1 MTVGINETGGFGN
14 AINIMLAQARSKR
27 EQDGV
32 MPQLVDKA
40 TLSDNTG
47 ESWREAAFDRL
58 PDAVTVAEGEEFDNP
73 FKITND
79 LIKGTPVE
87 VGIELIFTDKMK
99 RRLDSKALGQV
110 GSLAGNAMQRKK
122 AKDGLLML
130 DSFST
135 SFGGTGVTFASGYI
149 DAAVANIIGNA
160 TERGVAP
167 IYTVIHPFQARALRA
182 DLIGGVG
189 TYPLP
194 EGISA
199 RVLEGGYTGMNIAG
213 SSVFM
218 DAVTAPDSAGDF
230 KGGTF
235 AKESIVLVQ
244 GKNLYK
250 EEERLP
256 GRRATAVYMFDE
268 YVYIE
273 RADSMGV
280 EQYFDAPAPTS

>member
-1 MTVGINETGGFGN
+1 MTVGINETGGFGS
-14 AINIMLAQARSKR
+14 AINVMVASARSKR

-32 MPQLVDKA
+32 GPQLFDKA
-40 TLSDNTG
+40 TLSNNSG
-47 ESWREAAFDRL
+47 EDWREVALDRL
-58 PDAVTVAEGEEFDNP
+58 PDAVTVQEGEEFDNP

-79 LIKGTPVE
+79 LIKGRPVE

-99 RRLDSKALGQV
+99 RRLDSKALAQT
-110 GSLAGNAMQRKK
+110 GSLAGNSMQRKK
-122 AKDGLLML
+122 AKDCITQL
-130 DSFST
+130 DSLST

-149 DAAVANIIGNA
+149 DASVAQIVGNA

-167 IYTVIHPFQARALRA
+167 IYTLMHPFQIRALRA

-189 TYPLP
+189 TYPIP
-194 EGISA
+194 EGISQ
-199 RVLEGGYTGMNIAG
+199 RVLEGGYTGLNIAG

-218 DAVTAPDSAGDF
+218 DAVTAPDTSGDF
-230 KGGTF
+230 KGATF
-235 AKESIVLVQ
+235 AKEAMVLVQ
-244 GKNLYK
+244 GKSLYR

-256 GRRATAVYMFDE
+256 GRRATAVFMFDE
-268 YVYIE
+268 YVTVE